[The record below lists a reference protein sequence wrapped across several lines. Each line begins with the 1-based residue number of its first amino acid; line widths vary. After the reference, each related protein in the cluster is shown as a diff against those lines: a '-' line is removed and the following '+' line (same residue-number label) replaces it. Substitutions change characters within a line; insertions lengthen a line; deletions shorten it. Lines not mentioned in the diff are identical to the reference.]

1 MNRLIT
7 ILIFSAFVGCGGDDI
22 APSTGGDMSL
32 GDDVSSSQSLD
43 ATAPTDAASPD
54 NEPADAEV
62 SSDVQVATEDASSAS
77 PDDIAVVADTEEEAQ
92 PEPDVVAEVD
102 VPGPSDDVSMGPD
115 DEVTWPEGLNGTVPA
130 SALPAPEF
138 VALNSDGSTRG
149 PEDLMGK
156 PTVMWF
162 FPFAGTPG

>member
-7 ILIFSAFVGCGGDDI
+7 ILIFSSLVGCGGDEI
-22 APSTGGDMSL
+22 ITPTGGDTSL
-32 GDDVSSSQSLD
+32 GDDVSSAQSLD
-43 ATAPTDAASPD
+43 AMAPADGATPD
-54 NEPADAEV
+54 NEAADAEV
-62 SSDVQVATEDASSAS
+62 SSDVQTATEDASSAP
-77 PDDIAVVADTEEEAQ
+77 PDDIAVVEDTAEETQ

-102 VPGPSDDVSMGPD
+102 VSGPSDDVSMDLD
-115 DEVTWPEGLNGTVPA
+115 DGVIWPEGLNGTVPA

-138 VALNSDGSTRG
+138 VALNSDGSSRG